1 MSKSSKNTTT
11 TTADPTTLARERQM
25 WNTAQGLAA
34 QPFQAYDGQ
43 QVAGFTG
50 DQQAGFGAV
59 RDAAGMGS
67 GAVNAGLGLA
77 GQAGAVNPSMVS
89 APTLDPAAQANGAGL
104 DAMYAAYARTGPQAG
119 ARDASSMDAAA
130 KMGQYQ
136 NPYEDQVVQSALAD
150 QEIQRQRAI
159 MQGQAQATAGGAFG
173 GSRHGVMDS
182 LTNEA
187 AVRAAGATS
196 GNLRSQGFQFAG
208 QMGAADANRDLQAQQ
223 GNQQADVATSSTNAG
238 LGANL
243 FGQRMGAAANVGMF
257 NAGQINSQN
266 QFGAGLDLT
275 AQQANQGAGLT
286 ANSQRLA
293 AAGTMGQL
301 GSTQQQMGLAGADAL
316 LKSGGMQQ
324 GLEQANLDVDYN
336 NWLQKQQDPY
346 AKLGFLQGFK
356 GTPGRTQTD
365 TQQGSALGGL
375 LGAVGTIAGGPLGGV
390 IGKAAGGLFGGG
402 GAAAPTVP
410 WSTVLGQGN
419 AY

>member
-1 MSKSSKNTTT
+1 MSKNSKSTSAV
-11 TTADPTTLARERQM
+11 TADPTTLSRERQM

-34 QPFQAYDGQ
+34 QPFQAYGGE

-50 DQQAGFGAV
+50 DQQAGFDAV
-59 RDAAGMGS
+59 RGAAGAGT

-77 GQAGAVNPSMVS
+77 GQAGAFNPSMVT

-119 ARDASSMDAAA
+119 ARDAASLDAAA

-159 MQGQAQATAGGAFG
+159 MQGQAQATAGGAYG

-187 AVRAAGATS
+187 AIRAAGATA

-238 LGANL
+238 LSANL
-243 FGQRMGAAANVGMF
+243 FGCDLR
-257 NAGQINSQN
+257 NA
-266 QFGAGLDLT
+266 DL
-275 AQQANQGAGLT
+275 
-286 ANSQRLA
+286 R
-293 AAGTMGQL
+293 
-301 GSTQQQMGLAGADAL
+301 
-316 LKSGGMQQ
+316 
-324 GLEQANLDVDYN
+324 QANLRRADLRGCCLRGANMSQAD
-336 NWLQKQQDPY
+336 LTQADFREGQIAIPHPR
-346 AKLGFLQGFK
+346 K
-356 GTPGRTQTD
+356 GLSVLTHEARSGDAEGANFSGASLERATGLTQARLSQACGDEATR
-365 TQQGSALGGL
+365 LPRGL
-375 LGAVGTIAGGPLGGV
+375 SIPRC
-390 IGKAAGGLFGGG
+390 
-402 GAAAPTVP
+402 
-410 WSTVLGQGN
+410 
-419 AY
+419 